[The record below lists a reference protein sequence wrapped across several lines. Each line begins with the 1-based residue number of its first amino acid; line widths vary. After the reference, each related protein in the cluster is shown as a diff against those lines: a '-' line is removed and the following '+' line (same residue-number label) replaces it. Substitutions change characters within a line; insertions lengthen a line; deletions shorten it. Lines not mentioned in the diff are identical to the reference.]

1 MQIINTLSSMLI
13 SINNKIILYYILSNN
28 FINKIIKSINNE
40 LIKSTEDFLSHYV
53 NFLKSISLKIDL
65 TTVQFFFMEING
77 SFPLLESAL
86 SLYNYQD
93 KMIQGVS
100 RFILLTMLKLNSPQ
114 LTEYI
119 CSLPSLSFFCFISC
133 KLKDT
138 LKSLSDENN
147 YDKFKALQEDIIEE
161 LFFIQDIFNLKID
174 KINHIIIN
182 SLFYYCIL
190 PYIVNTD
197 NEEIK
202 LNIKLYF
209 INALLSIFQNE
220 SFLNLFFTILF
231 FPSLTKE
238 INDFINN
245 KPKLPDNY
253 FNQWS
258 EENNNIQLIS
268 KSFFNFVKYNFNS
281 KTYKYITSSDDEKF
295 SEIKKIK
302 SKYKNDSI
310 DDTAL
315 KDEVINYILNNLTP
329 EEKKDI
335 SDYYNY
341 ISLATGINCGI
352 DKLNKNSYDK
362 CFKNVM
368 QKLYIIYFDKSL
380 ELKNKLI
387 DNSLKHFLYSLIS
400 FENYSKNNILL
411 QMCILL
417 RNIIIKN
424 NDKISKLLL
433 KQVRLIGG
441 NILEEKEINDIKKI
455 NDDKELIK
463 NILINEEFQEFEDDE
478 DDDDDFDKIMEKRN
492 QKLIISQKD
501 NEKIQ
506 TSLLINN
513 NKKDKDILFNFDKN
527 YFSNIEKNIDNI
539 IEKDKINNN
548 NYLYYYDINLIEIF
562 IDILKISHNLQ
573 PIFVKCMTEII
584 LSLVIQKKD
593 NNTILLASQRIIS
606 KIEKLYNDYKE
617 YILSIYKRNKRFNEL
632 GYTIFK
638 RQYKIFLSFE
648 NYDYD
653 ELIKQGYVI
662 INKNLTNFNPYNLE
676 RYENIIINNKNLII
690 DAEEI
695 INNHIINFLIMHDF
709 YYLITKE
716 NTKDDLFMN
725 NNPLKFDELNI
736 NEQFLLCDLNPEI
749 KYFSC
754 KCKIPGQKNYFDS
767 TILLYENQIYIG
779 NSSSNPNYTRIVSKY
794 HLSDCTIKI
803 SENIKNCLDL
813 FFPENKNNYN
823 IVELIFTDS
832 DIWNKKLFVL
842 KDEIEKSMIKEKKRI
857 EDFLQNLN

>member
-53 NFLKSISLKIDL
+53 NFLKSISLKMDL

-220 SFLNLFFTILF
+220 CFLNLFFTILF

-253 FNQWS
+253 FKEWS

-268 KSFFNFVKYNFNS
+268 KSLFNFVKYNFNS

-335 SDYYNY
+335 ADYYNY
-341 ISLATGINCGI
+341 ISLATGVNCGI
-352 DKLNKNSYDK
+352 DKLNENSYDK

-433 KQVRLIGG
+433 EQVRLIRG

-584 LSLVIQKKD
+584 ISLVIQKKD

-842 KDEIEKSMIKEKKRI
+842 KDEIEKSMIQEKKRI

>member
-220 SFLNLFFTILF
+220 CFLNLFFTILF

-253 FNQWS
+253 FKEWS

-268 KSFFNFVKYNFNS
+268 KSLFNFVKYNFNS

-335 SDYYNY
+335 ADYYNY
-341 ISLATGINCGI
+341 ISLATGVNCGI
-352 DKLNKNSYDK
+352 DKLNENSYDK

-433 KQVRLIGG
+433 EQVRLIRG

-548 NYLYYYDINLIEIF
+548 NYLYDYDNNVIELF

-842 KDEIEKSMIKEKKRI
+842 KDEIEKSMIQEKKRI

>member
-197 NEEIK
+197 NDEIK

-268 KSFFNFVKYNFNS
+268 KSLFNFVKYNFNS
-281 KTYKYITSSDDEKF
+281 KTYKYVTSSDDEKF
-295 SEIKKIK
+295 SEIKKLK

-315 KDEVINYILNNLTP
+315 KDEITNYILNNLTP
-329 EEKKDI
+329 EETKDI

-341 ISLATGINCGI
+341 ISLATGVNCGI
-352 DKLNKNSYDK
+352 DKLNENSYDK

-387 DNSLKHFLYSLIS
+387 DNSLKHFLFSLIS

-424 NDKISKLLL
+424 NDKISKFLL

-513 NKKDKDILFNFDKN
+513 NKKDKDILFNFDKT
-527 YFSNIEKNIDNI
+527 YFSNIENNIDNI

-617 YILSIYKRNKRFNEL
+617 YIINIYKRNKRFNEL

-638 RQYKIFLSFE
+638 QQYKIFLSFE

-842 KDEIEKSMIKEKKRI
+842 KDEIEKSMIQEKKRI